1 MRLILQENFAP
12 SHRHNSFREKKT
24 IGFVNI
30 KKWSLWRKRKWGTGF
45 WNNNPWLMVKCT
57 LKEGRR
63 NK

>member
-12 SHRHNSFREKKT
+12 SHRHNYFREKKR

-30 KKWSLWRKRKWGTGF
+30 KKYSLYRKRKWGTGF
-45 WNNNPWLMVKCT
+45 WNNNSWLSVKRIM
-57 LKEGRR
+57 KEGKR